1 MLLEKCLRKR
11 AGQPWVTPETARLRF
26 ENESH
31 KERLFV
37 IVFSVLTKFRS
48 LVGIAAA
55 AVLLG
60 GASPAFANA
69 SANADIIAPLRAA
82 QAAKQDSAMGNGDEE
97 FLQLFNSWQ
106 SREGGKSLVAVSQ
119 AKRSNVSVPGLTG
132 ATFIATPTTVSIPSR
147 MPVNGV
153 TLTSGYGMRW
163 HPVVGG
169 RRAHKGVDL
178 AAPSG
183 TPIYASADGVVSKA
197 EWFSSYG
204 LYVSLEHGGD
214 IQTRYGHMSR
224 LNAYAGQ
231 KVRKGDLIGYVGSTG
246 RSTGPHLHYEV
257 RVAGMAVN
265 PVPYMQSGE
274 FKHAADA
281 ATAPAMGGDE

>member
-1 MLLEKCLRKR
+1 M
-11 AGQPWVTPETARLRF
+11 V
-26 ENESH
+26 
-31 KERLFV
+31 
-37 IVFSVLTKFRS
+37 VFSFFKKLLS
-48 LVGIAAA
+48 LAGIAVVGVSLA
-55 AVLLG
+55 
-60 GASPAFANA
+60 GATPAFANA

-119 AKRSNVSVPGLTG
+119 IKRSNGIVPGLTG
-132 ATFIATPTTVSIPSR
+132 APFIALPTSVSIPSR
-147 MPVNGV
+147 MPVDGV

-163 HPVVGG
+163 HPVLGG

-197 EWFSSYG
+197 EWFAGYG
-204 LYVSLEHGGD
+204 LFVSLEHGGD

-274 FKHAADA
+274 FKHAALA
-281 ATAPAMGGDE
+281 VTAPADAAAMGDGEE